1 MFALQIIVFLFTF
14 TEVYN
19 FFIQKEWN
27 SLLRWHF
34 KSKITFVARDAI
46 TKYSI

>member
-1 MFALQIIVFLFTF
+1 MFVLQIIAFLFTF

-27 SLLRWHF
+27 SLLRWH
-34 KSKITFVARDAI
+34 SKIPFVARDAI